1 MTIKGIFRAKYGNI
15 GGKGNYLLKKMKNKD
30 RQFFD
35 SGDYNMNAA
44 KQNQLKKSPL
54 GDITDT
60 KKIPPTSTKKSGHF
74 IGIKYYIKIT
84 KFNYLIIIS
93 APSGKFPTPLTDF
106 TNPAPIQNSPEQF
119 RKIVR
124 RSSKVNLKNISVMNH
139 Y

>member
-1 MTIKGIFRAKYGNI
+1 MFIKDIFRAKYGNI

-44 KQNQLKKSPL
+44 KQNQQKKSPL
-54 GDITDT
+54 GDVNDT
-60 KKIPPTSTKKSGHF
+60 KKMPPTTSTKKSGNF
-74 IGIKYYIKIT
+74 IGIKIPHIYKKNS
-84 KFNYLIIIS
+84 KFDFLIEIS
-93 APSGKFPTPLTDF
+93 APSGKFSTPITDF

-124 RSSKVNLKNISVMNH
+124 RSSKVN
-139 Y
+139 